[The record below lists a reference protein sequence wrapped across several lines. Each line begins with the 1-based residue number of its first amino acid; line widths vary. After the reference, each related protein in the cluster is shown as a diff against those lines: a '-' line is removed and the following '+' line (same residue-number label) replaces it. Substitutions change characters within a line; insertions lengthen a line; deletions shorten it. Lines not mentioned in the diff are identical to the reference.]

1 MKAKCSTIFF
11 LLLCEFVMG
20 QVPGTPIFNNGI
32 SPKVFTYSVTFSNQ
46 SSVKVTGLIL
56 TNGKPITR
64 SGIIAGTGPTLT
76 IESATSSVTFST
88 LAGTPSET
96 ITGLVVGELYKIAL
110 FTTTSSG
117 VTTIGNTID
126 YLNGTVLSPLTGRT
140 WMSFNLGA
148 TRFPATGQTD
158 ASNYG
163 DLYQWGRGNDGHQS
177 LKGTNLL
184 AAQLY
189 TGTLPAAYNDP
200 LMTTIGSKFIATAG
214 LDWLSINY
222 DGLWQGVNGINNPCP
237 SGFRVP
243 SRLEWNAE
251 ISPFSGSVTTA
262 FNSFLKLTPGGRRI
276 NATAPTLEYFNTEG
290 YYWTST
296 TVVGGSTGTDY
307 QRFSN
312 SYHLGLY
319 SRNGT
324 PSSNFNPRVNT
335 NQFSNRSMGLSVRCI
350 KDDGSYSSS
359 NSNSD
364 GTVISG
370 AAKISAYDCPP
381 SYTFTS
387 GEITHNSTIG
397 KVVYHTIT
405 ANVTTPG
412 SYNLTAYNGATNILF
427 SGSGTLS
434 GTGSQTIQLL
444 ATKKVKSNIV
454 GNFITTLQNVS
465 PGCDFIVPVN
475 HESTNGTAII
485 DWSVFNTNNGTTSS
499 GYTENSRLLAYGV
512 EASTYS
518 PPFKAIFKVKVDKVG
533 TYNFDAQSIAQTQP
547 LRLVGSGTFTT
558 TGLQEITLLFYGVPQ
573 VSGGAHYFPITPWGV
588 SPYAINY
595 VKTGASQ

>member
-1 MKAKCSTIFF
+1 
-11 LLLCEFVMG
+11 
-20 QVPGTPIFNNGI
+20 
-32 SPKVFTYSVTFSNQ
+32 
-46 SSVKVTGLIL
+46 
-56 TNGKPITR
+56 
-64 SGIIAGTGPTLT
+64 
-76 IESATSSVTFST
+76 
-88 LAGTPSET
+88 
-96 ITGLVVGELYKIAL
+96 VVGELYKIAL

-117 VTTIGNTID
+117 ITTIGNTIE
-126 YLNGTVLSPLTGRT
+126 YLNGTVVSPKTGRT

-148 TRFPATGQTD
+148 TRFPATSQTD

-177 LKGTNLL
+177 LKGTPLTTD
-184 AAQLY
+184 QKY

-200 LMTTIGSKFIATAG
+200 LMATIGSKFIATTG
-214 LDWLSINY
+214 LDWLSTNY

-251 ISPFSGSVTTA
+251 TSAFSGSVSA
-262 FNSFLKLTPGGRRI
+262 AYNSFLKLTPGGRRI
-276 NATAPTLEYFNTEG
+276 NATTPTLEYFNTEG

-307 QRFSN
+307 SRFSN

-319 SRNGT
+319 SRTGT

-335 NQFSNRSMGLSVRCI
+335 NQFSNRSMALTVRCI
-350 KDDGSYSSS
+350 KDDGNYSSS

-370 AAKISAYDCPP
+370 LATISAFDCPTLG
-381 SYTFTS
+381 YTLTS
-387 GEITHNSTIG
+387 REITNEDPKFI
-397 KVVYHTIT
+397 YHFIT

-412 SYNLTAYNGATNILF
+412 SYNLTAHNGTTDVLF

-434 GTGSQTIQLL
+434 GTGSQTIRLT
-444 ATKKVKSNIV
+444 ATRTVKPNIV
-454 GNFITTLQNVS
+454 GNFRYYLQNVS

-485 DWSVFNTNNGTTSS
+485 NWNNSSVDMTPGPNKTDNERVLVN
-499 GYTENSRLLAYGV
+499 GV
-512 EASTYS
+512 EQSTS
-518 PPFKAIFKVKVDKVG
+518 NPIFKAHFKVDVTKVG
-533 TYNFDAQSIAQTQP
+533 TYNFDAQSNGQTEP

-558 TGLQEITLLFYGVPQ
+558 TGLQVITLLFYGVPLSAATPTDNYRR
-573 VSGGAHYFPITPWGV
+573 VHYFKITTWGNT
-588 SPYAINY
+588 PYLFNY
-595 VKTGASQ
+595 VKYSEGQ

>member
-1 MKAKCSTIFF
+1 MKAKCLSIFLV
-11 LLLCEFVMG
+11 LLYEFAIG
-20 QVPGTPIFNNGI
+20 QVPGTPIFNNGM
-32 SPKVFTYSVTFSNQ
+32 SPKVYTYSVNFTNQ
-46 SSVKVTGLIL
+46 NSVKVTGLIL

-64 SGIIAGTGPTLT
+64 SGIIWGTGPTLT

-117 VTTIGNTID
+117 ITTIGNTIE
-126 YLNGTVLSPLTGRT
+126 YLNGTVVSPKTGRT

-148 TRFPATGQTD
+148 TRVPATAQND
-158 ASNYG
+158 ALNYG

-177 LKGTNLL
+177 LKGTLTTD
-184 AAQLY
+184 QKY

-200 LMTTIGSKFIATAG
+200 LMATIGSKFIATTG
-214 LDWLSINY
+214 QDWLSTNY

-251 ISPFSGSVTTA
+251 LPSTITTRTNA
-262 FNSFLKLTPGGRRI
+262 YTSFLKLTIGGRRT
-276 NATAPTLEYFNTEG
+276 NVTGAMDSTASG

-296 TVVGGSTGTDY
+296 VVGVLGTDY
-307 QRFSN
+307 SRFSN
-312 SYHLGLY
+312 SYVLGLY
-319 SRNGT
+319 GSG
-324 PSSNFNPRVNT
+324 NPNVRT
-335 NQFSNRSMGLSVRCI
+335 NIFANRSMALAVRCI
-350 KDDGSYSSS
+350 KDDGNYSSS

-381 SYTFTS
+381 LGYTLTS
-387 GEITHNSTIG
+387 REITNEDPKFI
-397 KVVYHTIT
+397 YHFIT

-412 SYNLTAYNGATNILF
+412 SYNLTAYSNATSILF
-427 SGSGTLS
+427 SGTGTLS
-434 GTGSQTIQLL
+434 GTGSQTIRLT
-444 ATKKVKSNIV
+444 AYRPVKSNIV
-454 GNFITTLQNVS
+454 GNFTATLQNVS

-485 DWSVFNTNNGTTSS
+485 DWSAWNANNGTTSP
-499 GYTENSRLLAYGV
+499 GYTENIRSLAYGV

-518 PPFKAIFKVKVDKVG
+518 PPFKAIFTVKVDKVG
-533 TYNFDAQSIAQTQP
+533 TYNFDAQSNIPAQTQP

-558 TGLQEITLLFYGVPQ
+558 TGLQNITLLYYGVPQ
-573 VSGGAHYFPITPWGV
+573 VSGAHFFNITPWGQ
-588 SPYAINY
+588 SPYIFNH
-595 VKTGASQ
+595 VKNVASQ

>member
-1 MKAKCSTIFF
+1 MKTKCLSIFLV
-11 LLLCEFVMG
+11 LLYEFAIG
-20 QVPGTPIFNNGI
+20 QVPGTPIFNNGM
-32 SPKVFTYSVTFSNQ
+32 SPKVYTYSVTFTNQ

-56 TNGKPITR
+56 TNGKPLTR
-64 SGIIAGTGPTLT
+64 SGIIWGTSPTLT

-117 VTTIGNTID
+117 ITTIGNTIE
-126 YLNGTVLSPLTGRT
+126 YLNGTVVSPKTGRT

-148 TRFPATGQTD
+148 TRFPATSQTD

-177 LKGTNLL
+177 LKGSLQ

-200 LMTTIGSKFIATAG
+200 LMATIGSRFIATTG
-214 LDWLSINY
+214 LDWLSTHY

-251 ISPFSGSVTTA
+251 TSAFSGSVSA
-262 FNSFLKLTPGGRRI
+262 AYNSFLKLTPGGRRI

-296 TVVGGSTGTDY
+296 TAVGGSTGTDY
-307 QRFSN
+307 SRFSN
-312 SYHLGLY
+312 SHHLGLY

-324 PSSNFNPRVNT
+324 PASNFNPRVNT

-350 KDDGSYSSS
+350 KDDGNYSSS

-387 GEITHNSTIG
+387 REITNDGSNN
-397 KVVYHTIT
+397 KYVYHTIT

-412 SYNLTAYNGATNILF
+412 SYNLTAFSNATNILF

-444 ATKKVKSNIV
+444 ATRTVRSNIV
-454 GNFITTLQNVS
+454 GNFTATLQNVS

-485 DWSVFNTNNGTTSS
+485 DWSAWNANNGTTSP
-499 GYTENSRLLAYGV
+499 GYAENIRSLAYGV

-518 PPFKAIFKVKVDKVG
+518 PPFKAIFTVKVDKVG
-533 TYNFDAQSIAQTQP
+533 TYNFDAQSNISAQTQP

-558 TGLQEITLLFYGVPQ
+558 TGLQNITLLYYGVPQ
-573 VSGGAHYFPITPWGV
+573 VSGDHYFIITPWAQT
-588 SPYAINY
+588 PYY
-595 VKTGASQ
+595 FYHVKNVASQ

>member
-1 MKAKCSTIFF
+1 MKAKCLSIFLV
-11 LLLCEFVMG
+11 LLYEFAMG
-20 QVPGTPIFNNGI
+20 QVPGTPIFNNGM
-32 SPKVFTYSVTFSNQ
+32 SPKVYTYSVTFTNQ

-126 YLNGTVLSPLTGRT
+126 YLNGTVVSPLTGRT

-158 ASNYG
+158 ALNYG

-177 LKGTNLL
+177 LKGTLQ
-184 AAQLY
+184 APQLY
-189 TGTLPAAYNDP
+189 TGTLPSAYNDP
-200 LMTTIGSKFIATAG
+200 LMTTIGSKFIATTG
-214 LDWLSINY
+214 SDWLSTNY
-222 DGLWQGVNGINNPCP
+222 DGAWQGVDGINNPCP

-251 ISPFSGSVTTA
+251 LNFTTVPGA
-262 FNSFLKLTPGGRRI
+262 YSSFLKLTVGGRRTNSI
-276 NATAPTLEYFNTEG
+276 TGAMERTSEG
-290 YYWTST
+290 FYWTST
-296 TVVGGSTGTDY
+296 VFGVIGQFPDY
-307 QRFSN
+307 TKFSN
-312 SYHLGLY
+312 SYQLGLY
-319 SRNGT
+319 AAGS
-324 PSSNFNPRVNT
+324 PRVNT
-335 NQFSNRSMGLSVRCI
+335 TTSSPRSMGLAVRCI
-350 KDDGSYSSS
+350 KDENNYISS
-359 NSNSD
+359 NSS
-364 GTVISG
+364 GEATVISG
-370 AAKISAYDCPP
+370 LAKISAYDCPP
-381 SYTFTS
+381 LAYTFTS
-387 GEITHNSTIG
+387 REITNG
-397 KVVYHTIT
+397 KVDYTIT

-412 SYNLTAYNGATNILF
+412 TYNLTAYNGATNILF

-444 ATKKVKSNIV
+444 ATRTVKSNIV
-454 GNFITTLQNVS
+454 GNFKYALQNVS

-485 DWSVFNTNNGTTSS
+485 DWNGSSVDMTPGTNKTDN
-499 GYTENSRLLAYGV
+499 ERDLVNGV
-512 EASTYS
+512 EQSTYS
-518 PPFKAIFKVKVDKVG
+518 PNFKAHIKVKVDKVG
-533 TYNFDAQSIAQTQP
+533 TYNFNAQSNNQTEP
-547 LRLVGSGTFTT
+547 LRLVGSGTFTS
-558 TGLQEITLLFYGVPQ
+558 TGLQVITLLYYGVPQ
-573 VSGGAHYFPITPWGV
+573 AGGISAENYKRQHYFTPPTYGNT
-588 SPYAINY
+588 PYYFYI
-595 VKTGASQ
+595 VKNSYGQ

>member
-1 MKAKCSTIFF
+1 MKAKCLSIFLV
-11 LLLCEFVMG
+11 LLYEFAMG
-20 QVPGTPIFNNGI
+20 QVPGTPIFNNGM
-32 SPKVFTYSVTFSNQ
+32 SPKVYTTNVTFTNQ

-126 YLNGTVLSPLTGRT
+126 YLNGTVVSPLTGRT

-148 TRFPATGQTD
+148 TRFPATSQTD
-158 ASNYG
+158 ALNYG

-177 LKGTNLL
+177 LKGTTLQ
-184 AAQLY
+184 ASQLY
-189 TGTLPAAYNDP
+189 TGTLPSAYNDP
-200 LMTTIGSKFIATAG
+200 LMTTIGSKFIATTG
-214 LDWLSINY
+214 SDWLSTNY
-222 DGLWQGVNGINNPCP
+222 DGAWQGVNGINNPCP

-251 ISPFSGSVTTA
+251 QPAFTTVPSA
-262 FNSFLKLTPGGRRI
+262 YSSFLKLTVGGRRTNSI
-276 NATAPTLEYFNTEG
+276 TGAMERTSEG
-290 YYWTST
+290 FYWTST
-296 TVVGGSTGTDY
+296 VFGVIGQFPDY
-307 QRFSN
+307 TKFSN
-312 SYHLGLY
+312 SYQLGLY
-319 SRNGT
+319 ATGT
-324 PSSNFNPRVNT
+324 TPRVNT
-335 NQFSNRSMGLSVRCI
+335 TTSSPRSMGLAVRCI
-350 KDDGSYSSS
+350 KDENNYISS
-359 NSNSD
+359 NSSGEATN
-364 GTVISG
+364 ISG
-370 AAKISAYDCPP
+370 LAKISAYNCPP
-381 SYTFTS
+381 LAYTFTS
-387 GEITHNSTIG
+387 REITNG
-397 KVVYHTIT
+397 KVDYTIT

-412 SYNLTAYNGATNILF
+412 TYNLTAYNGATNILF

-444 ATKKVKSNIV
+444 STRTVKSNIV
-454 GNFITTLQNVS
+454 GNFIYALQNVS

-533 TYNFDAQSIAQTQP
+533 TYNFDAQSNAQTQP

-588 SPYAINY
+588 SPYFINY